1 MNNYK
6 IDNIVKSN
14 LCVGC
19 GLCACAGYTM
29 DFNKKRGQYIP
40 NLKSMNI
47 DKKLAWQMCPGK
59 GYDIVNEGSK
69 LFPNQQYSLELGFYN
84 SIRAVHSN
92 SEEVLKNASSGG
104 IMTELALYLLEEKL
118 VDAIVSTNF
127 YYTKQGPR
135 TQTKLVKTKI
145 DMLNSQ
151 GSKYIPVNMD
161 KLILELK
168 DFNGTVAFIG
178 TPCQVSGIR
187 YLQQSDESVN
197 RKIRYVIAN
206 FCGGFKDYRNVNGI
220 IKKYKLSKSKISY
233 FRFRGGGQPG
243 SMAIR
248 ETSGKELK
256 LPYPDYMTETG
267 YQKHKRCKLCVDA
280 TGELADFSCGDLWLT
295 DFLKD
300 EFPWSVVIC
309 RNKESEKI
317 IQDLITK
324 EKISCKELME
334 SQVIQSQKT
343 NITSKKYRL
352 FSKLKMYKMLFVK
365 VPYIPTGL
373 SKDNPNVMR
382 EFKVLLYQK
391 QKLIRYR
398 LGLYNIRL
406 KFWVKD

>member
-1 MNNYK
+1 MGNSK
-6 IDNIVKSN
+6 IDNIVANN
-14 LCVGC
+14 LCIGC
-19 GLCACAGYTM
+19 GLCAYAGYTM
-29 DFNKKRGQYIP
+29 GFNKKRGQYIP
-40 NLKSMNI
+40 NLKSESI
-47 DKKLAWQMCPGK
+47 DKNLAWEICPGK
-59 GYDIVNEGSK
+59 GYDVVNEGSI
-69 LFPNQQYSLELGFYN
+69 LFPDQRYSLELGFYN

-135 TQTKLVKTKI
+135 TQTKLISTRV

-178 TPCQVSGIR
+178 TPCQVAGVR
-187 YLQQSDESVN
+187 YLQQYDESLN

-206 FCGGFKDYRNVNGI
+206 FCGGFKDYRNVDAI
-220 IKKYKLSKSKISY
+220 IKKYNFSKSKISY

-243 SMAIR
+243 SMAIK
-248 ETSGKELK
+248 EISGKEIK
-256 LPYPDYMTETG
+256 LPYPDYMSETG
-267 YQKHKRCKLCVDA
+267 FPKHKRCKLCVDA
-280 TGELADFSCGDLWLT
+280 TGELADFSCGDVWLT
-295 DFLKD
+295 DFLNDK
-300 EFPWSVVIC
+300 FPWSVIIG
-309 RNKESEKI
+309 RNTESEKI
-317 IQDLITK
+317 IKDLITK
-324 EKISCKELME
+324 ERISVKELTE

-352 FSKLKMYKMLFVK
+352 FSKLRMYKMLLVK

-373 SKDNPNVMR
+373 SKENPNAIR
-382 EFKVLLYQK
+382 EFKVLLHQK
-391 QKLIRYR
+391 QKFIREKI
-398 LGLYNIRL
+398 GFHNIKIR
-406 KFWVKD
+406 FWEK